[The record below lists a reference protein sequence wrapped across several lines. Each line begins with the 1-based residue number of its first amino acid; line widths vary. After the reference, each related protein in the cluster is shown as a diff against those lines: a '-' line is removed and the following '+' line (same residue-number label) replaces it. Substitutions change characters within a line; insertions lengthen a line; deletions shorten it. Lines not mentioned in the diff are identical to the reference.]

1 MAPAKRPGGPAPKPA
16 AAKPSPS
23 KPASDGPSAVKA
35 EPPPTLAAGLADHDT
50 EQPSAGP
57 TSAGGPSAKADLGA
71 GGPSAPTPDQTPWE
85 AAGPTGE
92 AMLRLA
98 AVHTAC
104 LALSD
109 AAHHLR
115 RTAVTVEAAN
125 AVALRRSLTAARD
138 DDGWVLAIE
147 GAERI
152 MKDAT
157 DSFSR
162 TTEAALQLVRRAAP
176 PHPDQHREG

>member
-1 MAPAKRPGGPAPKPA
+1 MVARKRPVPGDPAAAKPA
-16 AAKPSPS
+16 AAKPTP
-23 KPASDGPSAVKA
+23 KAAPDKPSAA
-35 EPPPTLAAGLADHDT
+35 RADPPPKLAAGLADIDT
-50 EQPSAGP
+50 AQAAGG
-57 TSAGGPSAKADLGA
+57 SSSGPSAKAAAFVD
-71 GGPSAPTPDQTPWE
+71 GPMAATPDERPWE

-125 AVALRRSLTAARD
+125 AVALKRSLTAAKGD
-138 DDGWVLAIE
+138 EGWILAIE

-152 MKDAT
+152 MKGAT

-162 TTEAALQLVRRAAP
+162 ATEAALQLARHAGRSG
-176 PHPDQHREG
+176 PD